1 MSLSP
6 TNVFIGHGNIT
17 ALEPYA
23 DVVAGE
29 KLDMSGVTKIEVC
42 VGAVTSDSDVA
53 PAAIIWTQD
62 PDTGDWEINLR
73 LGLIPSIVEGVQ
85 DVRVT
90 VFDADYPNGLVL
102 THDFCVEVIG
112 PC

>member
-1 MSLSP
+1 MSIGP
-6 TNVFIGHGNIT
+6 IKVFVGHGNIT

-29 KLDMSGVTKIEVC
+29 KLDMSGVTKVEVC
-42 VGAVTSDSDVA
+42 VGSVTSDSDA
-53 PAAIIWTQD
+53 EPTAIIWTQD

-73 LGLIPSIVEGVQ
+73 LGLLPGIVVGEQ
-85 DVRVT
+85 DVRVV

-102 THDFCVEVIG
+102 THDLCVDVIG

>member
-1 MSLSP
+1 MSLGP
-6 TNVFIGHGNIT
+6 TEVFIGHGNIT

-23 DVVAGE
+23 DLATEE
-29 KLDMSGVTKIEVC
+29 KLDMSGVTKVEVC
-42 VGAVTSDSDVA
+42 VGAVTSDSDLQPTV
-53 PAAIIWTQD
+53 IMWEQD
-62 PDTGDWEINLR
+62 ATTGDWVINLK
-73 LGLIPSIVEGVQ
+73 LGLVTDIVAGEQ
-85 DVRVT
+85 DVRVV